1 MPRKSIT
8 LNGFSGGINH
18 QSESSDVRS
27 IGDGKD
33 ELQDCKNFLADIPGT
48 ITGTI
53 PYSGVVSGIV
63 NLTIQSYAINNDGEQ
78 MTAPFD
84 LLLKDSDLYNYMG
97 LFSIGN
103 KVNYSRNTD
112 YQVNPYT
119 GGNLDGSDDDGT
131 FSEQTTGVDIK
142 IGNERD
148 GDWICFA
155 GVDAPH
161 NKIDLRG
168 SKACFFN
175 HNDTSQNKWWNEG
188 YSGSKIAPGETIR
201 QIQDLEGG
209 AGGLGYAGY
218 NLNDD
223 SPDTRF
229 FMCGDTVDEGSE
241 IINWGDTADDATPSL
256 KTAQAVWTCWRNS
269 STLTNSNVHATTGNS
284 PLDDVDW
291 FGFHK
296 NYTSSPDKDTSVLVF
311 RGGEMYLDS
320 YGDTQ
325 DGGFASMS
333 TTTNYGKGF
342 NISGHQIAVDLHV
355 NQPTGIEKIVIVAAN
370 MTDQIPTILYDYTPT
385 SYHFKTW
392 EITPSRWAAAGCE
405 NGFGRIVFDY
415 EQAFATHTNFDG
427 TAVSILGIAPV
438 FSATTNGPIS
448 PNVKGNHIIAI
459 RELSTV
465 KPVEGNWRSSKYR
478 IFHSKIKNG
487 VESLLYEYSGYTSPG
502 SQTATLKIHKPS
514 SGIDQGT
521 DAKGKFYYQ
530 ELNQL
535 EEAVSDQFYLGEWDF
550 GRGWKSVTESS
561 FTEWDANSQAKT
573 TYQGPPM
580 TSTYNLESGYPDGVE
595 HINARWKHAAVSNRT
610 AYIGNIQQPPD
621 TNTFPHPNGWDNGTI
636 LKTVP
641 GSIGGFP
648 DNQFI
653 DLELGEDYITC
664 MKALGDR
671 LIVFTKHK
679 CVVVNVAQD
688 IEFLEDTF
696 KYLGVKNPRQVSEME
711 GGLAIVN
718 GSGVYYLDVNNQRNP
733 VTVLSD
739 KITPYTTFDND
750 SSRVIYEPM
759 KKLLWVW
766 TYNGV
771 LAFWSMRT
779 KSWVGYSSGHSA
791 ILFDPSS
798 EALSFARPP
807 SSTADYTPNIC
818 TVYAKGPDYYFLN
831 YYGTTMN
838 GYRGVITKNSA
849 RYDIADIAIRT
860 GLITCGDIG
869 RRKKFNKLYYNVHN
883 PKANEAGEY
892 ISLRVAYSL
901 DKGENWTW
909 PTQGGGPSN
918 HGTLLNNG
926 ENEITIGE
934 SGKHIMFAFAE
945 PAQSGTI
952 SSSTRLS
959 DLTLIYREKSIK

>member
-8 LNGFSGGINH
+8 LNGFTGGINH
-18 QSESSDVRS
+18 ESESSDVRS

-53 PYSGVVSGIV
+53 PYSGIVSGIV
-63 NLTIQSYAINNDGEQ
+63 SLTIQSYATNNDGEQ
-78 MTAPFD
+78 MTEPFD

-119 GGNLDGSDDDGT
+119 EGTLDGSEDGGNYT
-131 FSEQTTGVDIK
+131 FQNDGVDIK
-142 IGNERD
+142 LGNVRD
-148 GDWICFA
+148 GDMIHFA
-155 GVDAPH
+155 GKDSPY

-168 SKACFFN
+168 SKACFYNSEQTDENYWWKEGSGDEYTAPSDIVRVFMDDVGTIGYAAENIQYFN
-175 HNDTSQNKWWNEG
+175 EANAANEESRVVNDGESTDTS
-188 YSGSKIAPGETIR
+188 
-201 QIQDLEGG
+201 
-209 AGGLGYAGY
+209 
-218 NLNDD
+218 
-223 SPDTRF
+223 
-229 FMCGDTVDEGSE
+229 
-241 IINWGDTADDATPSL
+241 TPSL
-256 KTAQAVWTCWRNS
+256 STTEPTWCAWKAS
-269 STLTNSNVHATTGNS
+269 SDSCNKLIRYSSSAS
-284 PLDDVDW
+284 PLDDVAF

-296 NYTSSPDKDTSVLVF
+296 NWTSGASTNTAGLIF
-311 RGGEMYLDS
+311 RGGASYLDDATTS
-320 YGDTQ
+320 RH
-325 DGGFASMS
+325 GGFAIMS
-333 TTTNYGKGF
+333 SDVDMGMGWNGQ
-342 NISGHQIAVDLHV
+342 GHQLALEFHM
-355 NQPTGIEKIVIVAAN
+355 NHPTGIEKVVICA
-370 MTDQIPTILYDYTPT
+370 MTRPAQSPIMLYDSFLNTTIYNERIWT
-385 SYHFKTW
+385 
-392 EITPSRWAAAGCE
+392 ITPNMWQAAGCDK
-405 NGFGRIVFDY
+405 GFGRVVLDWDQY
-415 EQAFATHTNFDG
+415 THSHVLFEE
-427 TAVSILGIAPV
+427 TAITHVGIFPV
-438 FSATTNGPIS
+438 YSSAQTGPANPNLKFNYIMAVREFSTI
-448 PNVKGNHIIAI
+448 
-459 RELSTV
+459 
-465 KPVEGNWRSSKYR
+465 KPVEGNWRNSKYR
-478 IFHSKIKNG
+478 LFHSKIKNG
-487 VESLLYEYSGYTSPG
+487 VESLLYTYDKIALPG
-502 SQTATLKIHKPS
+502 AQTATLKIHKPNAAIKED
-514 SGIDQGT
+514 GVG
-521 DAKGKFYYQ
+521 KGKLYYQ
-530 ELNQL
+530 ELNQG
-535 EEAVSDQFYLGEWDF
+535 EEAVSDQFYLGEWDYDD
-550 GRGWKSVTESS
+550 GWKSVTEAE
-561 FTEWDANSQAKT
+561 FTAWDATFEAKT
-573 TYQGPPM
+573 TFQGPPM
-580 TSTYNLESGYPDGVE
+580 TSTYNLESGYPDDVE

-621 TNTFPHPNGWDNGTI
+621 TNTFPHPNSWDNGTI

-653 DLELGEDYITC
+653 DLELGEDFITC

-696 KYLGVKNPRQVSEME
+696 KYLGIKNPRQVSEME

-750 SSRVIYEPM
+750 SARVIYEPM

-766 TYNGV
+766 RYSDT

-791 ILFDPSS
+791 ILFNSTS
-798 EALSFARPP
+798 EGLSFARPHG
-807 SSTADYTPNIC
+807 STSDYTPNIC
-818 TVYAKGPDYYFLN
+818 TVYAKGSDYYFLN

-883 PKANEAGEY
+883 PKASEAGEY